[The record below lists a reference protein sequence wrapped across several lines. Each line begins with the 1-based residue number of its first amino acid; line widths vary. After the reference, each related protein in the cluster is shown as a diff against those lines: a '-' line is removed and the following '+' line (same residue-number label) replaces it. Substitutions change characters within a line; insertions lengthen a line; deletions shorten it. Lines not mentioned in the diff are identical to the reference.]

1 MSEPPVPPEEHV
13 LRYRVTAA
21 DADTLRAFIDES
33 GADVSCRP
41 VAVRTDRGLVAQVL
55 LTRSQL
61 GATRGVVRVQVEELE
76 DVTAGQQA
84 ARGDV
89 ATGDRFA
96 SRGAVPRGLG
106 RKE

>member
-1 MSEPPVPPEEHV
+1 MTQDPAPPDDHL
-13 LRYRVTAA
+13 LRYRVTAP
-21 DADTLRAFIDES
+21 DAETLRSFIAES

-41 VAVRTDRGLVAQVL
+41 VAVRTDQGLVAQLL

-61 GATRGVVRVQVEELE
+61 GSTRGAGGVEIEEIE

-84 ARGDV
+84 ALSDVPTGNRFTGRGDI
-89 ATGDRFA
+89 
-96 SRGAVPRGLG
+96 PRGLG